1 MRSYEEGAPNSKTKK
16 FALCSLGARSS
27 STAPSPSEAL
37 EGKKIDFAEFFQAK
51 KNKNEGMNFAEN
63 REFVFRFLIRGLEQ
77 NVDFSIPS
85 GFNRGGSKLENR
97 GCTSLSPSLT
107 FYKVL

>member
-37 EGKKIDFAEFFQAK
+37 EGGNIDFAEFCQIFFF
-51 KNKNEGMNFAEN
+51 EGMNFAEN
-63 REFVFRFLIRGLEQ
+63 QGTEVRFLIRGLEQ
-77 NVDFSIPS
+77 KVDFAIFS
-85 GFNRGGSKLENR
+85 N
-97 GCTSLSPSLT
+97 SLRI
-107 FYKVL
+107 